1 MSEAPPS
8 RPDRPDAR
16 PFVHTRLTEEV
27 ERLKT
32 EAAWHGGDRNSIT
45 LTKRAGFT
53 LVLTVLREGAVLR
66 EHRAPAAVSLH
77 VIMGRLMVRVG
88 DRSLELGPGEVVTME
103 PRLTHAAEARSDT
116 ALLLTLSEAGFG

>member
-1 MSEAPPS
+1 MSQAQPS
-8 RPDRPDAR
+8 RPDRPKAG
-16 PFVHTRLTEEV
+16 PFVHSRLDEAV

-32 EAAWHGGDRNSIT
+32 EPAWHGGDRNSIT
-45 LTKRAGFT
+45 LTKRSGLT

-66 EHRAPAAVSLH
+66 EHRAPTAVSLH
-77 VIMGRLMVRVG
+77 VITGRLILRVG

-116 ALLLTLSEAGFG
+116 AFLLTLAETGSG